1 MCPFCIGSAVLMA
14 GGVISTGGLAALVR
28 KLRAKKKDA
37 QNSVQNPNP
46 KEETWEK

>member
-14 GGVISTGGLAALVR
+14 GGVISAGGLAALVL
-28 KLRAKKKDA
+28 KLRAKKDA
-37 QNSVQNPNP
+37 RNSVQNQNP